1 MLIFLFGKDIYRS
14 REELRRI
21 IAEREKDCL
30 TNGRANLNWF
40 NFVRI
45 DAKEKEAE
53 IFEQIRQTVNT
64 NSMFSEKKLIIV
76 ENITFAPVEIQEKIL
91 NFLKSKNLQKD
102 DENTIVFWSEEVEIK
117 NELFEFLK
125 KSAQCQEFDLLKGAQ
140 LKNWIKNYI
149 SENNGN
155 TDNQAIDKLIEY
167 AGSDLW
173 RMSNEINKL
182 LSYNKKIGIADIE
195 LLIKP
200 EIDLNVFGIIDA
212 IGLKN
217 KNRALK
223 LMSGYF
229 EKGEDEIRLL
239 GMFVYQ
245 FRNLIKVKS
254 APLESL
260 GLHPFVLRKTKEQ
273 AKNFSFEELKKIYY
287 HLLTIDFDIKLG
299 KVNSVAALELF
310 VTKL

>member
-1 MLIFLFGKDIYRS
+1 MLTFLYGQDTYRS
-14 REELRRI
+14 REEMRKI
-21 IAEREKDCL
+21 ITEHEK
-30 TNGRANLNWF
+30 ASLNWF

-45 DAKEKEAE
+45 DVKEKEAE
-53 IFEQIRQTVNT
+53 IFKQIRQTT
-64 NSMFSEKKLIIV
+64 STTSMFSEKKLIIL
-76 ENITFAPVEIQEKIL
+76 ENIFLAPIETQDEIL
-91 NFLKSKNLQKD
+91 DFLKNKNLQKD
-102 DENTIVFWSEEVEIK
+102 NETTIVFWSEEIEGK

-125 KSAQCQEFDLLKGAQ
+125 KSAQCRKFDPLKGAQ
-140 LKNWIKNYI
+140 LKSWIKNHV

-155 TDNQAIDKLIEY
+155 IDNQATDKLIEY
-167 AGSDLW
+167 AGDDLW
-173 RMSNEINKL
+173 RMFNEINKL
-182 LSYNKKIGIADIE
+182 LSHGKEISIADIE

-200 EIDLNVFGIIDA
+200 EIDLNVFEIIDA

-254 APLESL
+254 APLENL
-260 GLHPFVLRKTKEQ
+260 GLHPFVLRKTREQ

-287 HLLTIDFDIKLG
+287 QLLTIDFDIKLG
-299 KVNSVAALELF
+299 KVNSTAALELF
-310 VTKL
+310 VAGI

>member
-1 MLIFLFGKDIYRS
+1 MLIFLYGQDAYSS
-14 REELRRI
+14 REEMRRI
-21 IAEREKDCL
+21 IAECEKACL
-30 TNGRANLNWF
+30 ANGWASLNWF

-45 DAKEKEAE
+45 DAKEKEME
-53 IFEQIRQTVNT
+53 IFKQIRQTVNT
-64 NSMFSEKKLIIV
+64 TSMFSEKKLIIL
-76 ENITFAPVEIQEKIL
+76 ENIFFAPIETQNEIL
-91 NFLKSKNLQKD
+91 DFLKNKNLQKD
-102 DENTIVFWSEEVEIK
+102 SETTIVFWSEEIESK

-125 KSAQCQEFDLLKGAQ
+125 TTAKCQKFDPLKGTQ
-140 LKNWIKNYI
+140 LKNWIKNRV

-155 TDNQAIDKLIEY
+155 IDNQAIEKLIEY
-167 AGSDLW
+167 AGDDLW
-173 RMSNEINKL
+173 RMFNEINKL
-182 LSYNKKIGIADIE
+182 LSHDKKISIADIE

-200 EIDLNVFGIIDA
+200 EIDLNVFEIIDA

-223 LMSGYF
+223 LMGDYF

-254 APLESL
+254 APNENL
-260 GLHPFVLRKTKEQ
+260 GLHPFVLRKTEAQ
-273 AKNFSFEELKKIYY
+273 ARNFSFEELKKIYY
-287 HLLTIDFDIKLG
+287 QLLTIDFNIKLG

-310 VTKL
+310 VTNL